1 MYKKKIAK
9 FLCITTVITGAA
21 IPVLAEEYAD
31 YGYDGYTYYEE
42 PVYYDENAYYDE
54 NEYYGEPVYYDEA
67 SYYEEPA
74 YDDGY
79 YEEYYEETAET
90 DSGADQE
97 ESGSEDDSWH
107 QEPKTDITRGN
118 LEREKPDENGKVHSY
133 LTGKLTDE
141 SKAHTRP
148 MGIMIN
154 NIINAIP
161 QAGIANAEVIYEAPV
176 EGEITRLLG
185 IFEDYELEKIGPVRS
200 CRDYYIDF
208 AMEFDAFYTH
218 YGQAVY
224 AFDLLNSD
232 MVDNISGLEYQEAA
246 GKINGYAGEEI
257 FYRTSDRPAP
267 HNAYTSYE
275 GLQKALEKKEYNTE
289 LDDDYEG
296 HFKFAAD
303 GETITYSD
311 GTAEYIEPS
320 LYSNKPYFEY
330 DSELGQYRRFQYGDA
345 QIDELTGQQLAYD
358 NVIIQYCQIK
368 PYDDNGYLNV
378 NTNSGGE
385 AILFTKGTYQ
395 NATWEK
401 KTDWGPARYYDA
413 QGNEIA
419 INQGKTWIC
428 IVQDTKKGDTT
439 IR

>member
-9 FLCITTVITGAA
+9 LLFVAAVITG
-21 IPVLAEEYAD
+21 ISVPVFA
-31 YGYDGYTYYEE
+31 
-42 PVYYDENAYYDE
+42 
-54 NEYYGEPVYYDEA
+54 
-67 SYYEEPA
+67 
-74 YDDGY
+74 
-79 YEEYYEETAET
+79 
-90 DSGADQE
+90 
-97 ESGSEDDSWH
+97 EDDTWH

-118 LEREKPDENGKVHSY
+118 LEREQADENGNVHSY

-141 SKAHTRP
+141 SIAHTRP

-154 NIINAIP
+154 NIINAMP

-176 EGEITRLLG
+176 EGAITRLLG

-200 CRDYYIDF
+200 CRDYFIDF

-257 FYRTSDRPAP
+257 FYRTNDRPAP

-289 LDDDYEG
+289 LDDEYEG

-303 GETITYSD
+303 GEVITYSD

-330 DSELGQYRRFQYGDA
+330 DSETEQYKRFQYGDA
-345 QIDELTGQQLAYD
+345 QIDELTGRQLAYD
-358 NVIIQYCQIK
+358 NVIIQYCEIE

-395 NATWEK
+395 NAVWEK
-401 KTDWGPARYYDA
+401 DTDWGPARYYDA